1 MSVVIVG
8 AGLAGLACARTLQR
22 HGVDVTVLEAS
33 DGVGGRVRTDLVD
46 GFRLDRGFQILL
58 TAYPEAQRVLDLAGL
73 DLQRFDPGAAVRVG
87 RRTWQVTDP
96 RRRPAGLA
104 DTVLAPIGSPLD
116 KARLLALVA
125 QARRG
130 TVPELLRRT
139 DTSTAELLAARG
151 FSSQMV
157 DRFWRPLFA
166 GIQLD
171 PDLEVS
177 SHRFLL
183 ILRML
188 ATGDAAVPAAGMGAI
203 PQQLAAGLDPGT
215 LRCSAR
221 VTAIH
226 GRTVEVADGDPIPAE
241 TVVVATEGPSAARL
255 LDLPDPGSRA
265 TSCIWF
271 AAPEPPDGVGRSIA
285 LDGGPGPVRNL
296 AVLSAVAP
304 TYAPPGRALIAAS
317 VPGTPGGPDLEG
329 TVRRHLGEWFGPVVA
344 RWETLR
350 IDRIEHGHPDQ
361 RAPLHAR
368 RRVDLGHGR
377 YVCGDHRDTAS
388 IQGALFSG
396 RRTAE
401 AILAA
406 RR

>member
-22 HGVDVTVLEAS
+22 HGIEVTVLEAS

-46 GFRLDRGFQILL
+46 GHRLDRGFQILL
-58 TAYPEAQRVLDLAGL
+58 TAYPEAQRVLDLDRL
-73 DLQRFDPGAAVRVG
+73 DLRRFDPGAAIRVG
-87 RRTWQVTDP
+87 RRTWTVTDP
-96 RRRPAGLA
+96 RRVPSGLL
-104 DTVLAPIGSPLD
+104 DTLRAPIGSPID

-125 QARRG
+125 HARRG
-130 TVPELLRRT
+130 TVPDLLHGA
-139 DTSTAELLAARG
+139 DASTAELLAARG
-151 FSSQMV
+151 FSSRMV

-177 SHRFLL
+177 SRRFLL

-188 ATGDAAVPAAGMGAI
+188 ATGDATVPAAGMGAI
-203 PQQLAAGLDPGT
+203 PQQLADDLTEGT
-215 LRCSAR
+215 VRLGAR
-221 VTAIH
+221 VT
-226 GRTVEVADGDPIPAE
+226 GLRDRTVEIAGGDPITAEAVVIATDGPA
-241 TVVVATEGPSAARL
+241 AARL
-255 LDLPDPGSRA
+255 LDLPDPGSRS
-265 TSCIWF
+265 TCCVWF
-271 AAPEPPDGVGRSIA
+271 SADAPPTGVGRLIA
-285 LDGGPGPVRNL
+285 LDGGAGPARNV

-304 TYAPPGRALIAAS
+304 TYAPDGRALIAAS
-317 VPGTPGGPDLEG
+317 VPGTTGGPDLEG
-329 TVRRHLGEWFGPVVA
+329 ALRRQLGEWFGPAVA
-344 RWETLR
+344 GWETLR
-350 IDRIEHGHPDQ
+350 VDRIDHGHPDQ

-368 RRVDLGHGR
+368 RAVDLGDGR

-406 RR
+406 RA

>member
-22 HGVDVTVLEAS
+22 HGVEVTVLEAS

-46 GFRLDRGFQILL
+46 GHRLDRGFQILL
-58 TAYPEAQRVLDLAGL
+58 TAYPEAQRVLDLDRL
-73 DLQRFDPGAAVRVG
+73 DLHRFDPGAAVRVG
-87 RRTWQVTDP
+87 RRTWRVTDP
-96 RRRPAGLA
+96 RRVPAGLA
-104 DTVLAPIGSPLD
+104 DTLLAPIGSPFD
-116 KARLLALVA
+116 KVRLLALVA
-125 QARRG
+125 HARRG
-130 TVPELLRRT
+130 TVPDLL
-139 DTSTAELLAARG
+139 DGPDASTADLLAARG
-151 FSSQMV
+151 FSPRMV
-157 DRFWRPLFA
+157 ERFWRPLFA

-188 ATGDAAVPAAGMGAI
+188 ATGDAVVPAMGMGAI
-203 PQQLAAGLDPGT
+203 PQQMADGLAEGT
-215 LRCSAR
+215 IRLGAR
-221 VTAIH
+221 ATGVR
-226 GRTVEVADGDPIPAE
+226 GRTVEVADGDAIAAE
-241 TVVVATEGPSAARL
+241 AVVIATDGPTAARL

-265 TSCIWF
+265 TCCVWF
-271 AAPEPPDGVGRSIA
+271 SATAPPPGIGRAIA
-285 LDGGPGPVRNL
+285 LDGGPGPARNV

-304 TYAPPGRALIAAS
+304 TYAPAGRSLVAAS

-329 TVRRHLGEWFGPVVA
+329 AVRRQLGEWFGPAVA
-344 RWETLR
+344 TWETLR

-368 RRVDLGHGR
+368 RAVDLGDGR

-396 RRTAE
+396 RRAAE

-406 RR
+406 RT